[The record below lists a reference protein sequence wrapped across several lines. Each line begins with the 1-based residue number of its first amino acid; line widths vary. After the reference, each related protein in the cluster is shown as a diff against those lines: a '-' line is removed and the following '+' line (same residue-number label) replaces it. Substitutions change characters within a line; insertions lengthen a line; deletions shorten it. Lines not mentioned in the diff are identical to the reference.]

1 MIILVFTKLL
11 FFTGLL
17 LKIMTYLCESNVL
30 SNEAFLAWEK
40 NEDPA
45 EREGKSVALV
55 TLKSFFIP
63 LKEVEDMSS
72 GDEA

>member
-1 MIILVFTKLL
+1 
-11 FFTGLL
+11 
-17 LKIMTYLCESNVL
+17 MTYLCENNVL

-45 EREGKSVALV
+45 EREGKSVSLLS
-55 TLKSFFIP
+55 LKSFFIP

-72 GDEA
+72 GDEP